1 MKTLSFYLS
10 EAQDNLGHEI
20 QAGDMIQFRANSMML
35 YGEVKEITDD
45 ERSKFVVKTLG
56 WFGDESMRSKVKE
69 QYRVNTTSASV
80 YKLNILKRQ

>member
-10 EAQDNLGHEI
+10 ESQDNLGHEV
-20 QAGDMIQFRANSMML
+20 QVGDMIQFRANSMML

-56 WFGDESMRSKVKE
+56 
-69 QYRVNTTSASV
+69 
-80 YKLNILKRQ
+80 

>member
-10 EAQDNLGHEI
+10 EAQDNLGHEV
-20 QAGDMIQFRANSMML
+20 QVGDMIQFRANSMML

-56 WFGDESMRSKVKE
+56 
-69 QYRVNTTSASV
+69 
-80 YKLNILKRQ
+80 

>member
-69 QYRVNTTSASV
+69 QYRVNTTSTSV
-80 YKLNILKRQ
+80 YKLNIVKRQ

>member
-10 EAQDNLGHEI
+10 EAQDNLGHVV
-20 QAGDMIQFRANSMML
+20 QVGDMIQFRANSMML

-69 QYRVNTTSASV
+69 QYRVNTASTSV
-80 YKLNILKRQ
+80 YKLNLVKRQ